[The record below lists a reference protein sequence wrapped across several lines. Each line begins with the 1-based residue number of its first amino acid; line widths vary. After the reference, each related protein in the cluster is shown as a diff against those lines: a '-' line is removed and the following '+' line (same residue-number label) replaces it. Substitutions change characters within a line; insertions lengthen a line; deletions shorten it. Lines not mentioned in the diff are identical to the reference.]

1 MSMTAEERLT
11 KAGERCADYGHITN
25 RVPCDGC
32 SIEALEAH
40 ATDAVAETED
50 ALEHSD
56 DDFHAALT
64 AAGVPLS
71 KIAPDGPACDGSLSR
86 LEVLVTQ
93 RDEAADDMHATCMET
108 CAERVE
114 EAKGDATRAALLEA
128 AGVADHYSDAG
139 RWGRQSDD
147 TARENMAAGAAFV
160 ANQIRAL
167 ADKPDA
173 NGGE

>member
-1 MSMTAEERLT
+1 MTAEERAKRLNDDGWLWSGT
-11 KAGERCADYGHITN
+11 EAHKAVTA
-25 RVPCDGC
+25 
-32 SIEALEAH
+32 ALDAH
-40 ATDAVAETED
+40 ATEAVAETED